1 MMTRVKDLPEFFL
14 YNSLIVIMRLVDN
27 KVYKEAFDAL
37 RFIIEYVK
45 QNDSLTIQFLRA
57 KAYYY
62 LSLLA
67 EKTGTYQEIINEL
80 HSAFRRACL
89 DMDEITQVTL
99 INCIVRYYLTN
110 NAVEQ
115 ARNFLSKTNFHEN
128 VSTNEDARY
137 LFYKGRINAIQ
148 LNYSEAFLH
157 LTNSLRKAPEKCGQG
172 FKTIVQKLL
181 IIVELLMGEVP
192 DLKTLSNLKDLKSM
206 RPYLELIKA
215 VKQGNLDAFKNVL
228 INYEKNFVH
237 DRNYTLIQR
246 LRHVVIKIGLRK
258 INLSY
263 SRISIKDITEKL
275 KLESEKETEY
285 IIAKAIR
292 DGVFL
297 AKINHDE
304 GYVQSMVY

>member
-1 MMTRVKDLPEFFL
+1 MK
-14 YNSLIVIMRLVDN
+14 LVD
-27 KVYKEAFDAL
+27 KKLYKEAVDSLKFL
-37 RFIIEYVK
+37 IPYIK
-45 QNDSLTIQFLRA
+45 QNDSLTIQHLRA
-57 KAYYY
+57 KSYYY
-62 LSLLA
+62 LALVA
-67 EKTGTYQEIINEL
+67 EKSGQYKEIINEL
-80 HSAFRRACL
+80 HSAYRRACL

-99 INCIVRYYLTN
+99 INCIVRFYLIN

-115 ARNFLSKTNFHEN
+115 ARNFLSKTKFHEN

-137 LFYKGRINAIQ
+137 LFYLGRINALQ
-148 LNYSEAFLH
+148 MNYSEAFIH
-157 LTNSLRKAPEKCGQG
+157 LTNSLRKSPEKCGQG

-192 DLKTLSNLKDLKSM
+192 DVTTFVNIKDIQTIK
-206 RPYLELIKA
+206 PYLELIKA
-215 VKQGNLDAFKNVL
+215 VKQGNLDAFKSVL
-228 INYEKNFVH
+228 TSNEGIFIK

-263 SRISIKDITEKL
+263 SRISLKDITEKL

-304 GYVQSMVY
+304 GYVQSMVS

>member
-1 MMTRVKDLPEFFL
+1 MK
-14 YNSLIVIMRLVDN
+14 LVD
-27 KVYKEAFDAL
+27 KKFYQQAFQAL
-37 RFIIEYVK
+37 QYLIPYVK
-45 QNDSLTIQFLRA
+45 SVDSITIQHLRA

-62 LSLLA
+62 LSFVA
-67 EKTGTYQEIINEL
+67 EKSNIYKEIINEL
-80 HSAFRRACL
+80 QSAYRKSCL

-99 INCIVRYYLTN
+99 INCIVRFYLLN
-110 NAVEQ
+110 DAVEQ
-115 ARNFLSKTNFHEN
+115 ARNFLSKTKFHEN

-137 LFYKGRINAIQ
+137 HFYLGRINAIQ
-148 LNYSEAFLH
+148 MNYSQAFFH
-157 LTNSLRKAPEKCGQG
+157 LTNSMRKAPEKCGQG

-192 DLKTLSNLKDLKSM
+192 DMKTFTHIKCLGSLK
-206 RPYLELIKA
+206 PYLELIKA
-215 VKQGNLDAFKNVL
+215 VRQGNLDTFKSVL
-228 INYEKNFVH
+228 VTYEKNFIK
-237 DRNYTLIQR
+237 DGNYTLIQR

-263 SRISIKDITEKL
+263 SRISLKDITEKL

-304 GYVQSMVY
+304 GYVQSMVRNF